1 MKYDRNN
8 TKYNFKGRIIY
19 IISLCLALLIFEKVS
34 MAQSYAAWY
43 QDAQERIDTLRKGD
57 FGIQIIDKDGNPFE
71 GDVSVR
77 LKKHE
82 FPFGMAFD
90 FYEGATSM
98 GNSYSTTA
106 PVQAVTDAKI
116 YQSERWSDYLAYAIP
131 VESGKNYKLT
141 LKFAEIFFDSGNS
154 RVFNVKVE
162 NQLFLENYDVYTE
175 GGGKNIAVDTA
186 ITILATDNQIN
197 IELIAVTD
205 NVSIKGIQLEEIG
218 GAQVTRINCG
228 GPELITGDGNSY
240 QSEQG
245 FFDPEVNTVAS
256 NEQWMQATMYKY
268 FNYGVTGNSFKWSGV
283 QPNHT
288 TPNYSNFENALRWTQ
303 KVGWKI
309 RGHNLLWGGDDGHS
323 TPDWVRNL
331 PTTEAFIDTCKTR
344 VIRDVSRYKGLI
356 SEYDV
361 VNEPLSGHADWM
373 RNTHGDSIIWNSFK
387 WARSADP
394 DADLYINDYN
404 VEYNWGQ
411 AAEYRDLI
419 LKIKENG
426 GPVTGVGMQAHFWDC
441 CRPNVDELVK
451 NINIIAEA
459 GLPIR
464 LTEYDFGG
472 NLTEAEQAE
481 DLIKVLT
488 IAFSHPSVN
497 GMISWVLKDS
507 ENESG
512 WRPSSGYFNWDY
524 TPKLAADTLL
534 YYTQKLW
541 ATNFDSQVSST
552 SPLDFNAYYGDYE
565 IEVAFGDTVK
575 VFTVP
580 CLKENE
586 DSVFT
591 LYETNAKLK
600 GPQLLSATWEA
611 DNLVKLEFDKPI
623 NSSSLVRS
631 HFKFFSSNGI
641 GLDDV
646 EADPYNEKAIL
657 LQLDRNV
664 NRDSYHTVSYFPGS
678 LKASDGSVADAFGPE
693 KIGNQDTQVGITLEK
708 DLDNELKVFPNP
720 ATTVL
725 NIKYTEAPYKVAVYN
740 SIGVLVYSQE
750 SSEPLVNININ
761 SFTKGLYLVRI
772 TDTDNNLL
780 TRKIIVN

>member
-1 MKYDRNN
+1 MREKYLNKRLLVLIVVL
-8 TKYNFKGRIIY
+8 TIIFGVTE
-19 IISLCLALLIFEKVS
+19 SK
-34 MAQSYAAWY
+34 AQSYYTWY
-43 QDAQERIDTLRKGD
+43 QNAQLRIDTLRKGN
-57 FGIQIIDKDGNPFE
+57 FGIKIFDKEGQTFT
-71 GDVSVR
+71 GDVKVR
-77 LKKHE
+77 MKKHE

-90 FYEGATSM
+90 FYEGSANM
-98 GNSYSTTA
+98 GNSYSTGSA
-106 PVQAVTDAKI
+106 IQADADNEI
-116 YQSERWSDYLAYAIP
+116 YQFERWNKNLGYSIP
-131 VESGKNYKLT
+131 VENGKAYKIT
-141 LKFAEIFFDSGNS
+141 LKFAEIYASATNARLFD
-154 RVFNVKVE
+154 VFVE
-162 NQLFLENYDVYTE
+162 GKLFLNDYDIFAE
-175 GGGKNIAVDTA
+175 AGGKNIAVDTS
-186 ITILATDNQIN
+186 ITVLVNDGYVN
-197 IELIAVTD
+197 IELNASKD
-205 NVSIKGIQLEEIG
+205 NAAIKGIVVDEVG
-218 GAQVTRINCG
+218 GGNVIRINCG
-228 GPELITGDGNSY
+228 GSAITTSSGNSY
-240 QSEQG
+240 VNESG
-245 FFDPEVNTVAS
+245 YFDPEANTVAS
-256 NEQWMQATMYKY
+256 DEQWMQATMYKY
-268 FNYGVTGNSFKWSGV
+268 FNFGVTGNSFKWSGV

-309 RGHNLLWGGDDGHS
+309 RGHNLLWGGNDAHS

-331 PTTEAFIDTCKTR
+331 PTTQAFVDTCKMR
-344 VIRDVSRYKGLI
+344 VIRDVSRYKGQI

-394 DADLYINDYN
+394 DADLYVNDYN

-426 GPVTGVGMQAHFWDC
+426 GPITGVGMQAHFWDC

-472 NLTEAEQAE
+472 NLTEEEQAE
-481 DLIKVLT
+481 DFIKVLT

-497 GMISWVLKDS
+497 GMISWVLRDS
-507 ENESG
+507 DNEDG
-512 WRPSSGYFNWDY
+512 WRPKSGYFNFDY

-534 YYTQKLW
+534 YYTKKLW
-541 ATNFDSQVSST
+541 ATNFDSQISST

-600 GPQLLSATWEA
+600 GPQLINATWEA
-611 DNLVKLEFDKPI
+611 DNLAKLEFDKPI
-623 NSSSLVRS
+623 DNNSLVRS
-631 HFKFFSSNGI
+631 QFKFFSSNGI
-641 GLDDV
+641 GLDKV
-646 EADPYNEKAIL
+646 EIDPFNEKAVL
-657 LQLDRNV
+657 LQLDRAVDADGYN
-664 NRDSYHTVSYFPGS
+664 TVAYFPGS
-678 LKASDGSVADAFGPE
+678 MKATDGSSADAFGPE
-693 KIGNQDTQVGITLEK
+693 EIANQETNVGIELEK
-708 DLDNELKVFPNP
+708 DLDNELRIFPNP

-725 NIKYTEAPYKVAVYN
+725 NIEYSEAPYKVSVCN
-740 SIGVLVYSQE
+740 SIGVLVQSLE
-750 SSEPLVNININ
+750 SSEPLMNINID
-761 SFTKGLYLVRI
+761 SFRKGLYLVRI
-772 TDTDNNLL
+772 TDTKSNVI
-780 TRKIIVN
+780 TRKVIVN